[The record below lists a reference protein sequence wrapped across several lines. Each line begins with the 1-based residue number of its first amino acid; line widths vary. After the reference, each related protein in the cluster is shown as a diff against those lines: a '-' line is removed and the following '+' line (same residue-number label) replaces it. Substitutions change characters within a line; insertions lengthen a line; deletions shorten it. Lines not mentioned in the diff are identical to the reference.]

1 MLFNKVFRFISIIL
15 LFTNVSGWR
24 EPPPHTFGKQY
35 RGSQHSGSHHR
46 GSQHR
51 GSQHSDSLKPQPFK
65 HINLSRLR
73 NIDLQKISS
82 HFNSSVPAATL
93 GLAMASWSI
102 NTILFHT
109 VRTITYVFDS
119 KKKVNVE
126 AKPIENKTEPAPKNN
141 NPITEEE
148 VLKCQEDW
156 SNAIEIISAAY
167 LDGGD
172 FVDAAIKTAGD
183 LYGYEHHE
191 VLFKP
196 TKATNHPFRA
206 TGEEAMSYFVGA
218 ENSINADKFK
228 GEDAGFA
235 INGGKGWKKVVF
247 DNHKITFDGTT
258 ALAMGSYYF
267 TCATTGEVTIADF
280 TFGYK
285 RCIDG
290 KPRIFLHHSSVP
302 YRANQPQTETK
313 EPVLSTQPPQ
323 VATHIHIHTTT
334 NDMDASNH
342 TFEKNGENHLQY
354 LVK

>member
-35 RGSQHSGSHHR
+35 RS
-46 GSQHR
+46 SQHR

-156 SNAIEIISAAY
+156 SKQLIISAAY
-167 LDGGD
+167 LDGGTT
-172 FVDAAIKTAGD
+172 DAAIKTFD

-191 VLFKP
+191 VL
-196 TKATNHPFRA
+196 
-206 TGEEAMSYFVGA
+206 
-218 ENSINADKFK
+218 
-228 GEDAGFA
+228 
-235 INGGKGWKKVVF
+235 
-247 DNHKITFDGTT
+247 
-258 ALAMGSYYF
+258 L
-267 TCATTGEVTIADF
+267 
-280 TFGYK
+280 
-285 RCIDG
+285 
-290 KPRIFLHHSSVP
+290 
-302 YRANQPQTETK
+302 NQPK
-313 EPVLSTQPPQ
+313 PLIIVSCNRRRSH
-323 VATHIHIHTTT
+323 VIFCRRRKFIAR
-334 NDMDASNH
+334 
-342 TFEKNGENHLQY
+342 
-354 LVK
+354 

>member
-1 MLFNKVFRFISIIL
+1 
-15 LFTNVSGWR
+15 
-24 EPPPHTFGKQY
+24 
-35 RGSQHSGSHHR
+35 
-46 GSQHR
+46 
-51 GSQHSDSLKPQPFK
+51 
-65 HINLSRLR
+65 
-73 NIDLQKISS
+73 
-82 HFNSSVPAATL
+82 
-93 GLAMASWSI
+93 MASWSI

-109 VRTITYVFDS
+109 VKTITYVFNN
-119 KKKVNVE
+119 KKKVNIKS
-126 AKPIENKTEPAPKNN
+126 KPIENKTEPAPKNTE
-141 NPITEEE
+141 PLTEEE

-183 LYGYEHHE
+183 LYGYQHHE

-196 TKATNHPFRA
+196 IKATNHPFRV

-218 ENSINADKFK
+218 ENFINTDKFN
-228 GEDAGFA
+228 GEDVGFA

-258 ALAMGSYYF
+258 ALTMGSYYF

-302 YRANQPQTETK
+302 YRSNQPQTTNK
-313 EPVLSTQPPQ
+313 ESSQPPQ
-323 VATHIHIHTTT
+323 VSTHIHIHTTT
-334 NDMDASNH
+334 DDMDISNH
-342 TFEKNGENHLQY
+342 TSENTCENHLKY

>member
-1 MLFNKVFRFISIIL
+1 MLFNKVFRFMSVIL
-15 LFTNVSGWR
+15 LFTNVNGWR
-24 EPPPHTFGKQY
+24 EQQK
-35 RGSQHSGSHHR
+35 HR
-46 GSQHR
+46 SSQHR
-51 GSQHSDSLKPQPFK
+51 SSQHRSSQHRSSLKPEPFK

-73 NIDLQKISS
+73 NIDFQKISS

-93 GLAMASWSI
+93 GIAMASWSI

-109 VRTITYVFDS
+109 VKTITYVFDG
-119 KKKVNVE
+119 KKKVHIE
-126 AKPIENKTEPAPKNN
+126 KKPIVNNTETSDKNN
-141 NPITEEE
+141 KPLTEEE

-167 LDGGD
+167 LHGGD

-218 ENSINADKFK
+218 ENFINADKFK

-285 RCIDG
+285 RCVDG

-302 YRANQPQTETK
+302 YRGNQPQTETK
-313 EPVLSTQPPQ
+313 EPSLSTQSPQ
-323 VATHIHIHTTT
+323 VSTHIHIHTTT

-342 TFEKNGENHLQY
+342 TSDNHIQY